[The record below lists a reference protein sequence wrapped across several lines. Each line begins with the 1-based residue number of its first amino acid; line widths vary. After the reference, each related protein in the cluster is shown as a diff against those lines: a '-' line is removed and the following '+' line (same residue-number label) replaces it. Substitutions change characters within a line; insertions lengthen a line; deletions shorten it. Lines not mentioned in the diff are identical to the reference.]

1 MSPCAKQ
8 RLSGIVK
15 ISAVVLV
22 VSLGI
27 WGCARKPAESTADRL
42 RSLEA
47 RCVKLEQ
54 DYRTVAQARDSA
66 RKDLAALEE
75 EVNRQ
80 KTDAANHE
88 ATAKERDELRR
99 QVETVQFERE
109 RLSKQL
115 RDRTNERDQLNRDL
129 NVRTAE
135 RDTALSRYE
144 KFRKTL
150 QTIVAQD
157 EGSAPQQQG
166 TDAPAA
172 GPALNTNS

>member
-1 MSPCAKQ
+1 MARREGGVGQRSGRALAGSVAARRGNHPPTVKNAPARLLRAGAESQGAFRMSPSAKR

-22 VSLGI
+22 ISLGI

-54 DYRTVAQARDSA
+54 DYRTVAQARDTA

-80 KTDAANHE
+80 RSDAANHE
-88 ATAKERDELRR
+88 AVIKERDELRR
-99 QVETVQFERE
+99 QVETTQFERE
-109 RLSKQL
+109 RLTKQL
-115 RDRTNERDQLNRDL
+115 RDRTSERD
-129 NVRTAE
+129 
-135 RDTALSRYE
+135 
-144 KFRKTL
+144 
-150 QTIVAQD
+150 
-157 EGSAPQQQG
+157 
-166 TDAPAA
+166 
-172 GPALNTNS
+172 